1 MKPINVCP
9 GTLADGYDSY
19 SPICLK
25 HLFDGKKTS
34 PFLEF
39 DHNADENYVSSVN
52 RISVSGVQEKIS
64 AIARKGEIIITPE
77 GCHGSHIIKP
87 APDFR
92 HLNFRQQIPA
102 NEHLTMQIARQVYG
116 IATAENAMVFFK
128 DGEDAYITKRFDYGK
143 NGNKIQQEDFC
154 SLMQKPVIDK
164 YSGSYEDIAKALKHY
179 VSAWQ
184 IELSKYFA
192 LVVFNYLFANG
203 DAHLKNFSL
212 MKTIDGDYVLTPAY
226 DLLNTSIH
234 VNESDFALKDGLMP
248 KSEYS
253 ETYRNTGHPCSED
266 FIRFGHRIGVMESKI
281 LQTIKL
287 FSTSQPMVSELTNRS
302 FLDEKTKR
310 MYLRSYQ
317 ERLSR
322 FNRT

>member
-1 MKPINVCP
+1 MRTIDVCP
-9 GTLADGYDSY
+9 GTLATGYDSY

-34 PFLEF
+34 PFLDF
-39 DHNADENYVSSVN
+39 GHNADENIINSVN
-52 RISVSGVQEKIS
+52 RISISGVQEKLS
-64 AIARKGEIIITPE
+64 AITRKGKIVITPE

-92 HLNFRQQIPA
+92 HLNFKQHIPA

-116 IATAENAMVFFK
+116 ITTAENAMVFFN
-128 DGEDAYITKRFDYGK
+128 DGEAAYITKRFDYDR
-143 NGNKIQQEDFC
+143 NGSKIQQEDFC
-154 SLMQKPVIDK
+154 SLMQKPVEDK
-164 YSGSYEDIAKALKHY
+164 YSGSYEDLATTLKRH
-179 VSAWQ
+179 VSAWP
-184 IELSKYFA
+184 IELTKYFT
-192 LVVFNYLFANG
+192 LVVFNYIFANG

-212 MKTIDGDYVLTPAY
+212 MRTVDGDYVLTPAY

-234 VNESDFALKDGLMP
+234 VNDTDFALKDGLMP
-248 KSEYS
+248 QNEHS

-266 FIRFGHRIGVMESKI
+266 FIRFGQRIGVMESKI
-281 LQTIKL
+281 MQTIKR
-287 FSTSQPMVSELTNRS
+287 FATCQPLVFELTNRS

-310 MYLRSYQ
+310 MYIRSYQ
-317 ERLSR
+317 ERLNR